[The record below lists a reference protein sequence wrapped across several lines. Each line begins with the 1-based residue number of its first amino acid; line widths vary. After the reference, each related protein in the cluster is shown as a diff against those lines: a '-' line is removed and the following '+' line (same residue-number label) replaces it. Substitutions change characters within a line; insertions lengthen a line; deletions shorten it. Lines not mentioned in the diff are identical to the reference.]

1 MPQAKTQVPTIR
13 DKDYRTLALVR
24 AELRA
29 FAHFTELNTASAGLT
44 PQQHQIL
51 LALRAS
57 GRLRLTIGQLAE
69 AMLVKPHSVSG
80 MADRLEHLGLVERVQ
95 DASDRRRVNLRLTD
109 KARDLLASLGHVHKA
124 ELRRIRPLLISLLSE
139 LD

>member
-1 MPQAKTQVPTIR
+1 MR
-13 DKDYRTLALVR
+13 DRDYRTLAKVR

-29 FAHFTELNTASAGLT
+29 FAHFTEQVTAEAGLT

-57 GRLRLTIGQLAE
+57 QGGSLTIGELA
-69 AMLVKPHSVSG
+69 ATMLLKPHSISG
-80 MADRLEHLGLVERVQ
+80 MADRLAALGLVERVQ
-95 DASDRRRVNLRLTD
+95 AQRDRRRVQLRLTE
-109 KARDLLASLGHVHKA
+109 KAGAVLASLGQVHKA
-124 ELRRIRPLLISLLSE
+124 ELRRIRPLLSALLAE

>member
-1 MPQAKTQVPTIR
+1 MIR

-29 FAHFTELNTASAGLT
+29 FAHFTEMSTGRVGLT
-44 PQQHQIL
+44 PQQHQVL

-57 GRLRLTIGQLAE
+57 EHMELTIGQLAGV
-69 AMLVKPHSVSG
+69 MLLKPHSISG
-80 MADRLEHLGLVERVQ
+80 LADRLEDLGLVDRVQ
-95 DASDRRRVNLRLTD
+95 GEGDRRRVNLRLTG
-109 KARDLLASLGHVHKA
+109 KASGLLNSLGQVHMA
-124 ELRRIRPLLISLLSE
+124 ELRRIRPLLTRLLSE

>member
-1 MPQAKTQVPTIR
+1 M
-13 DKDYRTLALVR
+13 VR

-29 FAHFTELNTASAGLT
+29 FAHFTEQVTSRAGLT

-57 GRLRLTIGQLAE
+57 DGGSLTIGELA
-69 AMLVKPHSVSG
+69 ATMLLKPHSISG
-80 MADRLEHLGLVERVQ
+80 MADRLAALGLVERMQ
-95 DASDRRRVNLRLTD
+95 GQGDRRRVHLRLTE
-109 KARDLLASLGHVHKA
+109 KARDVLASLSEIHRA
-124 ELRRIRPLLISLLSE
+124 ELRRIRPLLSALLSE